1 MIDMEDL
8 RFTIEQIDSVYYCLC
23 DIDTLV
29 RTDKYGEEF
38 LSCEDCIFNGVDKEF
53 GLDIAGCPYECTGNE
68 DILR

>member
-1 MIDMEDL
+1 MKEV
-8 RFTIEQIDSVYYCLC
+8 IENICEITDEYGADLC

-38 LSCEDCIFNGVDKEF
+38 LSCVDCIFNGVDKEF
-53 GLDIAGCPYECTGNE
+53 DLGIAGCPYECTGDE